1 MSLLR
6 VMKGVPP
13 LLRTG
18 HSRTLH
24 ATAARAMGAPAK
36 EGEVFEEEFTD
47 DDEAAPFGEHPDNP
61 NYHEEERRAMP
72 AVIYSSWAAVILVY
86 CLSRRW
92 TPNGSIHVWGE
103 EEFLEREAL
112 AMMAQRKE
120 KEDREIEE
128 RALAATGP

>member
-1 MSLLR
+1 MQ
-6 VMKGVPP
+6 
-13 LLRTG
+13 
-18 HSRTLH
+18 
-24 ATAARAMGAPAK
+24 GAPAK

-61 NYHEEERRAMP
+61 NYYEEERRAMP
-72 AVIYSSWAAVILVY
+72 SVIYCGWGAVILVY
-86 CLSRRW
+86 WLTRRW
-92 TPNGSIHVWGE
+92 TPSGSVHVWGE